1 MLIDR
6 SSQLQDFCA
15 RLRDLRT
22 PIAFDTEFVSERRYR
37 PALALVQ
44 IGARAS
50 HDFVEAIVDPL
61 SLDLTPFL
69 ELISDPSVTK
79 ILHSGSQDLQ
89 ILWDRFGCEAHNVFD
104 TQIAAAFLGFGFQI
118 GYADLAK
125 RIGGAGEL
133 SKDLQ
138 FSDWMARPLTAAQM
152 DYALSDVR
160 YLPAMHE
167 YLTSQM
173 EARGR
178 LHWAQSEFER
188 AENKARES
196 TPPEELYKKLNT
208 SRLSRRQLGNLRE
221 LVITRDELARNSDK
235 PPSFI
240 LPDAGLLQIAKQPPQ
255 NAGALRQ
262 TRGVPGQSSEY
273 AREILASLKRA
284 SQVPD
289 DQLPALWNG
298 ERVDPQAENVAVL
311 LGVVAG
317 LRADE
322 HQIARTY
329 LAPREQLTTLANWW
343 WNGDHQ
349 NDKDSLPD
357 SPLLSDWR
365 REIVGEELLKLL
377 RGEIEIALDPETKSL
392 RIMEVKAEIQTT
404 N

>member
-6 SSQLQDFCA
+6 TDRLREFCA
-15 RLRDLRT
+15 HLRELQQ

-44 IGARAS
+44 IGAREGNN
-50 HDFVEAIVDPL
+50 FLEAVVDPL

-69 ELISDPSVTK
+69 ELASDESITK

-89 ILWDRFGCEAHNVFD
+89 ILWDRFGTASHNVFD

-125 RIGGAGEL
+125 RIGGAPEL

-138 FSDWMARPLTAAQM
+138 FSDWMARPLTRAQM

-167 YLTSQM
+167 YLTCQL
-173 EARGR
+173 EERGR

-188 AENKARES
+188 AQIKARAS
-196 TPPEELYKKLNT
+196 TPPEEMYKKLNT
-208 SRLSRRQLGNLRE
+208 ARLSRRQLGNLRE
-221 LVITRDELARNSDK
+221 LAATRDELARRFDK
-235 PPSFI
+235 PMSFI
-240 LPDAGLLQIAKQPPQ
+240 MPDAGLLQLAKQPPQ
-255 NAGALRQ
+255 NSGAMRS
-262 TRGVPGQSSEY
+262 TRGVPGQALEY
-273 AREILASLKRA
+273 SREFLAALKRA

-289 DQLPALWNG
+289 EELPTLWSG
-298 ERVDPQAENVAVL
+298 ERVDPQVENVAVL

-322 HQIARTY
+322 NQIARTY
-329 LAPREQLTTLANWW
+329 LAPRDQLTSLANWW
-343 WNGDHQ
+343 WSGD
-349 NDKDSLPD
+349 PD
-357 SPLLSDWR
+357 SPPESPLLADWR
-365 REIVGEELLKLL
+365 LEIVGEELLKIL
-377 RGEIEIALDPETKSL
+377 RGEIEIALDPQTKAL
-392 RIMEVKAEIQTT
+392 RIHASKQ
-404 N
+404 

>member
-1 MLIDR
+1 M
-6 SSQLQDFCA
+6 
-15 RLRDLRT
+15 
-22 PIAFDTEFVSERRYR
+22 
-37 PALALVQ
+37 
-44 IGARAS
+44 
-50 HDFVEAIVDPL
+50 
-61 SLDLTPFL
+61 
-69 ELISDPSVTK
+69 
-79 ILHSGSQDLQ
+79 
-89 ILWDRFGCEAHNVFD
+89 
-104 TQIAAAFLGFGFQI
+104 
-118 GYADLAK
+118 
-125 RIGGAGEL
+125 
-133 SKDLQ
+133 
-138 FSDWMARPLTAAQM
+138 
-152 DYALSDVR
+152 
-160 YLPAMHE
+160 
-167 YLTSQM
+167 
-173 EARGR
+173 
-178 LHWAQSEFER
+178 
-188 AENKARES
+188 
-196 TPPEELYKKLNT
+196 
-208 SRLSRRQLGNLRE
+208 
-221 LVITRDELARNSDK
+221 
-235 PPSFI
+235 
-240 LPDAGLLQIAKQPPQ
+240 
-255 NAGALRQ
+255 
-262 TRGVPGQSSEY
+262 PGQSSEY

-349 NDKDSLPD
+349 NDKDSLPA